1 MRVVAALISALLVVV
16 PANAQVAVPASGA
29 DRTYPAQ
36 WVPLLRKL
44 PKAEVD
50 RMQAA
55 ANEFCRGLDFAAV
68 GDLYKDVSGCTL
80 MQATAIMSVDQALSD
95 LEMDTPTK
103 YRPDQVKKC
112 WALYRALGSKDAENL
127 AHCFGDI
134 QHFEL
139 LQRAV
144 GSGERA
150 APAPRSSTS
159 SYCDKV
165 AQAAGGSY
173 MILEECVR
181 QENAARRRL
190 GQ

>member
-1 MRVVAALISALLVVV
+1 MRLVALMSAALLAAV
-16 PANAQVAVPASGA
+16 PADAQVAAPASGA

-44 PKAEVD
+44 SKADVD

-55 ANEFCRGLDFAAV
+55 ANAFCRGLDYAAA

-95 LEMDTPTK
+95 LDADPPTK

-139 LQRAV
+139 LQRVA
-144 GSGERA
+144 GSGA
-150 APAPRSSTS
+150 ASAPVPRSSS
-159 SYCDKV
+159 SGYCDKV

-173 MILEECVR
+173 MILEECIK